1 MQCCQQGH
9 SLHVWRRSGHT
20 ICSSVNKDTP
30 CMSGGGQDILYA
42 VLSTRTLLACL
53 AEVRTY
59 SMQCCQ
65 QGHSLHVWRRSGH
78 TTCSAVNKATHCMSG
93 GGQDILHAVLST
105 RPLLA
110 CLAEVRTY
118 SMQCCRQGHSWHVWR
133 RSGHTPYS
141 AVNKDIPCMPV
152 EVRTYFIQCCQQGYS
167 FYVWQRSGH
176 TPCSAVNKATPCMS
190 GGGQDILHAVLSTR
204 TLLACL
210 AEVRTYSMQCCQQ
223 GHSLHVWRRSGHTPC
238 SAVNKDTPCMS
249 GGGQD
254 ILYAVLSTRT
264 LLACLAE
271 VRTYSM
277 QCCQQGHSLHVWR
290 RSGHTPCSAVNKAT
304 PCMSGGGQD
313 ILHAVLST
321 RTLLA
326 CLAEVRTYSM
336 QCCQQ
341 AHSLHV
347 WRRSGHT
354 PCSAVNKDTPCMS
367 GGGQDILYAVLSTR
381 TLLASLAEVRTYSMQ
396 CCQQGHSLHV
406 WRRSAH
412 TPCSAVNK
420 ATPCMSGGGQDILH
434 AVLSTRTL
442 LACLAEVRTYS
453 MQCCQQGHSLHVW
466 RRSGHTTCSSVNKA
480 TPCMSGRGQDIL
492 HAVLST
498 RPLLACLAEV
508 RIYSMQCCRQGH
520 SWHVW
525 RRSGHT
531 PCSAVNK
538 DTPCMSGVGQDILYA
553 VLSTRTL
560 LACLAEVRIYSM
572 QCCQQGH
579 SLHVWRRSGHTPC
592 SAVNKAT
599 PCMSGGGQDI
609 LHAVLS
615 TRTLFACLAEVR
627 TYSKQCCQQG
637 HSLHLWRRS
646 GHTPC
651 SAVNKAT
658 PCMSGVGQ
666 HILHAVLSTRPL
678 LACLAEVRTYYM
690 QCCQQGHSLHVW
702 RRSGHTPCS
711 AVNKATPC
719 MSGGGQDILHAV
731 LSTRTL
737 LACLA
742 EVRTYYMQ
750 FCQQG
755 HSLHVWRRSGHTP
768 CSAVNKATHCM
779 SGGGQ
784 DILHAVLSTR
794 PLLACLAE
802 VRTYSMQCCRKG
814 HSWHVWRRSGH
825 TPYSAV
831 NKDTPCMS
839 VEVRTYFIQCC
850 QQGYSLYVW
859 QRSGHTPCSAV
870 NKATPCMSGGGQD
883 ILHAVLST
891 RTLLACLA

>member
-1 MQCCQQGH
+1 
-9 SLHVWRRSGHT
+9 
-20 ICSSVNKDTP
+20 
-30 CMSGGGQDILYA
+30 
-42 VLSTRTLLACL
+42 
-53 AEVRTY
+53 
-59 SMQCCQ
+59 
-65 QGHSLHVWRRSGH
+65 
-78 TTCSAVNKATHCMSG
+78 
-93 GGQDILHAVLST
+93 
-105 RPLLA
+105 
-110 CLAEVRTY
+110 
-118 SMQCCRQGHSWHVWR
+118 
-133 RSGHTPYS
+133 
-141 AVNKDIPCMPV
+141 
-152 EVRTYFIQCCQQGYS
+152 
-167 FYVWQRSGH
+167 
-176 TPCSAVNKATPCMS
+176 
-190 GGGQDILHAVLSTR
+190 
-204 TLLACL
+204 
-210 AEVRTYSMQCCQQ
+210 
-223 GHSLHVWRRSGHTPC
+223 
-238 SAVNKDTPCMS
+238 
-249 GGGQD
+249 
-254 ILYAVLSTRT
+254 
-264 LLACLAE
+264 
-271 VRTYSM
+271 
-277 QCCQQGHSLHVWR
+277 
-290 RSGHTPCSAVNKAT
+290 
-304 PCMSGGGQD
+304 
-313 ILHAVLST
+313 
-321 RTLLA
+321 
-326 CLAEVRTYSM
+326 
-336 QCCQQ
+336 
-341 AHSLHV
+341 
-347 WRRSGHT
+347 
-354 PCSAVNKDTPCMS
+354 
-367 GGGQDILYAVLSTR
+367 
-381 TLLASLAEVRTYSMQ
+381 
-396 CCQQGHSLHV
+396 
-406 WRRSAH
+406 
-412 TPCSAVNK
+412 
-420 ATPCMSGGGQDILH
+420 
-434 AVLSTRTL
+434 
-442 LACLAEVRTYS
+442 
-453 MQCCQQGHSLHVW
+453 
-466 RRSGHTTCSSVNKA
+466 
-480 TPCMSGRGQDIL
+480 
-492 HAVLST
+492 
-498 RPLLACLAEV
+498 
-508 RIYSMQCCRQGH
+508 
-520 SWHVW
+520 
-525 RRSGHT
+525 
-531 PCSAVNK
+531 
-538 DTPCMSGVGQDILYA
+538 MSGVGQDILYA

-579 SLHVWRRSGHTPC
+579 SLHVWRRSGHNPC

-637 HSLHLWRRS
+637 HSLHVWQRS

-651 SAVNKAT
+651 SIVNKAT
-658 PCMSGVGQ
+658 PCMSGGGQ
-666 HILHAVLSTRPL
+666 DILHAVLSTRTL
-678 LACLAEVRTYYM
+678 FACLAEVRTYSI

-719 MSGGGQDILHAV
+719 MSGVGQDILHAV